1 MTGSELDEKR
11 AVAYLRESTED
22 QAEGFSLEAQRQG
35 IERAARDQ
43 GYRLVHEYV
52 DLRSGWRNA
61 EQRPAFQRLMAD
73 AASARFEA
81 VIVYHS
87 SRFARNQLLS
97 RRYKALLRENG
108 IALISASQPSV
119 GDDPSDPT
127 VFLYEGFQEMFD
139 EYYSVNQS
147 FWTRTGLR
155 EKARQG
161 HLIGTLPWGYKLDP
175 ARRDIVLDED
185 RAPLV
190 AELFRRYAGGTESD
204 RSLAIWLNSRG
215 VQTANGRPF
224 SKDTVREMLV
234 NSAYA
239 GFVSSR
245 RDKSFTI
252 KGKHPAIVE
261 PVLYEQVQQVR
272 ALRTTTLNPGR
283 PSGGYVLAKLA
294 RCDRCGRPMHGTKG
308 GGNNKRRYYCSGRK
322 QGTGCDQ
329 AIADSDVVESQLGEY
344 VATFMPSAAVR
355 KAVVRRLKEQASK
368 AGDADSARRQV
379 IRGQLARAKDLYL
392 LGDFSRDQYQE
403 HKRVLEAEFATL
415 QPPIIGHA
423 ERAAAALT
431 NFAWFWERETDPKE
445 RNLLLRLIFDHVTI
459 EAGRIASVTPRDAFL
474 PYFQFGR
481 QSRGEGRERRD
492 SNPRPPA

>member
-1 MTGSELDEKR
+1 MSQQEEFGRR

-35 IERAARDQ
+35 IEHAALDH
-43 GYRLVHEYV
+43 GYRLVDEYV
-52 DLRSGWRNA
+52 DLRSGWRDA
-61 EQRPAFQRLMAD
+61 ERRPGFQRLMAD
-73 AASARFEA
+73 AASGRFEA

-97 RRYKALLRENG
+97 RRYKTLLRENG

-119 GDDPSDPT
+119 GDGPSDPT

-161 HLIGTLPWGYKLDP
+161 HLVGALPWGYKLDP
-175 ARRDIVLDED
+175 VSREVLLDD
-185 RAPLV
+185 SRAPLV
-190 AELFRRYAGGTESD
+190 AELFKRYASGAESD

-215 VQTANGRPF
+215 VETATGRPF

-245 RDKSFTI
+245 RDKTLAI

-261 PVLYEQVQQVR
+261 VDLYEQVQQVR
-272 ALRTTTLNPGR
+272 ALRATTLNPGR

-294 RCDRCGRPMHGTKG
+294 RCERCGRPMHGTKG
-308 GGNNKRRYYCSGRK
+308 GGSNKRRYYCSGRK

-329 AIADSDVVESQLGEY
+329 PIIDADLVESQLAEY
-344 VATFMPSAAVR
+344 VSTFLPSTAVR
-355 KAVVRRLKEQASK
+355 KAVVRRLKEQANETSS
-368 AGDADSARRQV
+368 ADDTRRQV
-379 IRGQLARAKDLYL
+379 IRGQLRRAKDLYL
-392 LGDFSRDQYQE
+392 LGDFSLEQYRAY
-403 HKRVLEAEFATL
+403 KRVLETELATL
-415 QPPIIGHA
+415 QPPILGDA
-423 ERAAAALT
+423 EKAAAALT
-431 NFAWFWERETDPKE
+431 NFTWFWQQETDPKE
-445 RNLLLRLIFDHVTI
+445 RNHSC
-459 EAGRIASVTPRDAFL
+459 G
-474 PYFQFGR
+474 
-481 QSRGEGRERRD
+481 
-492 SNPRPPA
+492 